1 MAEKRDVLVQAPAAT
16 RVRTKTAAV
25 ALHPSG
31 LRHLDIIIIMQSDES
46 SNWNLS
52 EGPLSGWC
60 KLFATSKST
69 AIHSRIDED
78 EGDIQD
84 NQ

>member
-16 RVRTKTAAV
+16 RVRIKTAAV
-25 ALHPSG
+25 ALHPPG
-31 LRHLDIIIIMQSDES
+31 LRHLDIIIMQSDES
-46 SNWNLS
+46 SNCNRS
-52 EGPLSGWC
+52 KGPLSGRR
-60 KLFATSKST
+60 KLFATSEST
-69 AIHSRIDED
+69 AIDGGVNED

>member
-16 RVRTKTAAV
+16 RVRIKTAAV
-25 ALHPSG
+25 ALRPPG
-31 LRHLDIIIIMQSDES
+31 LRHLDIIIMHSDES
-46 SNWNLS
+46 SNWNQS
-52 EGPLSGWC
+52 KGPLSRWC
-60 KLFATSKST
+60 KRFTAGEST
-69 AIHSRIDED
+69 TIDGGVDED